1 MPITIFGISVS
12 AAVLSCLFKCIEN
25 DIRSRK
31 RRKREEKE
39 RENARLVREAKEALI
54 PSRSISVLGL
64 NGAGKTSLLMALGA
78 KLSDTTTTGT
88 LRVETYQSFKIKVN
102 GEDKRIKKG
111 KDIGGGESFITA
123 DISTE
128 ESYLQFI
135 VRTKDI
141 ILFLFD
147 VNAFIEKPE
156 GYNQYRQDNLARLN
170 IIFQA
175 AKENQKTGSIK
186 LFATHKNEF
195 VNNGGNEKNV
205 IERIREMARIYD
217 SEPLFDN
224 LKVIDTNDLKDIQVV
239 KESIFS

>member
-12 AAVLSCLFKCIEN
+12 AAVLSCLFKCIES

-31 RRKREEKE
+31 QRKREEI
-39 RENARLVREAKEALI
+39 REKNRLVREAKEALI

-64 NGAGKTSLLMALGA
+64 NGAGKTSLLRALGA
-78 KLSDTTTTGT
+78 KLPDTTTTGT

-102 GEDKRIKKG
+102 GEDARIKKG
-111 KDIGGGESFITA
+111 EDIGGGESFITT
-123 DISTE
+123 DKSTE
-128 ESYLQFI
+128 ESDLQII

-141 ILFLFD
+141 ILYLFD
-147 VNAFIEKPE
+147 VNAFIEEPE

-175 AKENQKTGSIK
+175 AEEKQKTGSIK

-195 VNNGGNEKNV
+195 VNNGGNINNV
-205 IERIREMARIYD
+205 IKRIQEMARRYD
-217 SEPLFDN
+217 SEPLFGN
-224 LKVIDTNDLKDIQVV
+224 LKVIDTNDLEDIQVV